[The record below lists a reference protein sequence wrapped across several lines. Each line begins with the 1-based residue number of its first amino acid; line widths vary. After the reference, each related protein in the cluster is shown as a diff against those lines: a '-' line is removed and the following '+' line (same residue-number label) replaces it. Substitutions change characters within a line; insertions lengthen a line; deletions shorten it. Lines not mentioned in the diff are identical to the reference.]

1 MSVII
6 ENSGLLTLLQS
17 LDKQENNDD
26 VFVYN
31 GACDR
36 LSFQLVNQLVG
47 NSHDAL
53 TLEMTMQPAVIKFT
67 EPTIVAFAGADF
79 TGKTNDREISTNR
92 IYLFDKG
99 DTVRFD
105 SQKRGNRL
113 YMAVA
118 GGIETEG
125 TNVLSSGDELIMKRE
140 YTPEHQE
147 LFNIL
152 RTNGTVNWGIDYYAL
167 IEVYISDVYHIVKV
181 PGIDPSVYEQL
192 ENNTYSVKNE
202 KNRVAI
208 YLNGSAVDAPVLE
221 ADNEVE
227 RFGLPGGVF
236 IPENQPVITLNDF
249 DQATTAAHIGTIPS
263 YHMHKLAQKRPGS
276 QLQFKCIDVE
286 DAHANLYAHHLWV
299 QSLFKAINYKLSKEL
314 VKEKL

>member
-6 ENSGLLTLLQS
+6 ENSGLLTILQS
-17 LDKQENNDD
+17 LNKEESNEQ
-26 VFVYN
+26 FIYN

-36 LSFQLVNQLVG
+36 LAFQMVNQLVG
-47 NSHDAL
+47 NPPDAL
-53 TLEMTMQPAVIKFT
+53 TLEMTVQPAVIKFT
-67 EPTIVAFAGADF
+67 EPTIVAFSGADF
-79 TGKTNDREISTNR
+79 SGTTNNRTIHTNR
-92 IYLFDKG
+92 IYLFNKG

-118 GGIETEG
+118 GGVETEK
-125 TNVLSSGDELIMKRE
+125 TNVLSSGDELLMKRE
-140 YTPEHQE
+140 YTPQHQE

-152 RTNGTVNWGIDYYAL
+152 RQNNTVNWGVDYYAL
-167 IEVYISDVYHIVKV
+167 VEVYIPDVFHIVRV
-181 PGIDPSVYEQL
+181 PGVAPEVYERL
-192 ENNTYSVKNE
+192 ESGVYSVVKE
-202 KNRVAI
+202 KNRVSI
-208 YLNGSAVDAPVLE
+208 YLKGEEIEAANDGLETYGVL
-221 ADNEVE
+221 
-227 RFGLPGGVF
+227 GGVY
-236 IPENQPVITLNDF
+236 IPEDQPVVTLNDF
-249 DQATTAAHIGTIPS
+249 NHATTAPHIGTIPS

-276 QLQFKCIDVE
+276 QVQFKCIEVE